1 MMSKA
6 WFSSIAVGAALVATP
21 VVADDSVVTVGLI
34 VPMTG
39 QSASTGKQEQAGAN
53 LYLQLHGAAVAGKTI
68 ALVVKDD
75 GGAPDVTKR
84 LAEELIGNDNAK
96 ALMGFGLTPLA
107 LAVAP
112 VATEAKVPEI
122 VTAAATAM
130 ITEKSPYIVRTSFTL
145 PQVAVPMAQWC
156 LENGIHK
163 VVTLVTDYGPGGDA
177 EKWFGDVFVKG
188 GGTIVEK
195 IRVPLK
201 NPDFA
206 PFLQRVKDDAP
217 EALFVFVPSGQG
229 AAFMKQFNERG
240 LDKAGVRLI
249 ATGDVTDDDQLADI
263 GDPAIGVVTTHHYS
277 AAHDSPEN
285 KAFVAAFEKANGGM
299 RPNFM
304 AVAAYDGMALLYQA
318 LEKTKGDANG
328 DALIGAMKG
337 MSWMSPRGPVSIDPD
352 TRDIVQTVYV
362 RKVGKVDGALFNVE
376 FGSTPDVKDPYKAS
390 KN

>member
-1 MMSKA
+1 MTLNRLSAGLAMAAFCLAAPA
-6 WFSSIAVGAALVATP
+6 W
-21 VVADDSVVTVGLI
+21 ADEVVTVGLI

-53 LYLQLHGAAVAGKTI
+53 LYIQMHGAAVAGKRI

-75 GGAPDVTKR
+75 AGAADVTKR
-84 LAEELIGNDNAK
+84 LAEELIGNDHAK

-145 PQVAVPMAQWC
+145 PQAAAPMAQWC
-156 LENGIHK
+156 LKNNIHK
-163 VVTLVTDYGPGGDA
+163 VVTLVADYGPGNDA
-177 EKWFGDVFVKG
+177 EKWFGDVFEKG
-188 GGTIVEK
+188 GGQIVEK
-195 IRVPLK
+195 IRTPLK
-201 NPDFA
+201 APDFA

-217 EALFVFVPSGQG
+217 EALFVFLPSGQG
-229 AAFMKQFNERG
+229 AAFMKEFAERG
-240 LDKAGVRLI
+240 LDKSGVRLI
-249 ATGDVTDDDQLADI
+249 ATGDVTDDDQLADM
-263 GDPAIGVVTTHHYS
+263 GDPALGVVTTHHYS
-277 AAHDSPEN
+277 ASHDSPEN

-318 LEKTKGDANG
+318 LEKTKGDTDG

-337 MSWMSPRGPVSIDPD
+337 MSWTSPRGPVSIDPA
-352 TRDIVQTVYV
+352 TRDIVQTIYV
-362 RKVGKVDGALFNVE
+362 RKVEKVNGALFNME
-376 FGSTPDVKDPYKAS
+376 FSSIPDVKDPYKAS